1 MSAPEPAWRRLA
13 PSFVAALIRGLG
25 STMRIETVNGE
36 GIAERWRA
44 GHANILAFWHGRQL
58 MMARLPYG
66 GRGVDILISRHRD
79 GELISRAMRSFGF
92 ASVRGSTTR
101 GGSAALK
108 TLIRRAR
115 EGRDL
120 VITPDGPKG
129 PRQIAQPGVI
139 YLAKATG
146 LPIFPVTFGASKK
159 KSWRRGTGS
168 SFRTRL
174 PAASFSGANRSGSRA
189 RPTPRSVRLGAR
201 LWSVL

>member
-13 PSFVAALIRGLG
+13 PSFVAALIRGLA

-92 ASVRGSTTR
+92 SSVRGSTTR
-101 GGSAALK
+101 GGSVALK

-115 EGRDL
+115 AGHDL

-139 YLAKATG
+139 HLAKATG
-146 LPIFPVTFGASKK
+146 LPIFPLTFGASKK
-159 KSWRRGTGS
+159 KSSRRGTGF
-168 SFRTRL
+168 SFRTRSH
-174 PAASFSGANRSGSRA
+174 AAFFSGANRSGSRA
-189 RPTPRSVRLGAR
+189 RPTPRSVKRTAQ
-201 LWSVL
+201 LWSAP